1 MNLEWWNPSI
11 GCTGRKDQ
19 VHEAYIRVFG
29 LPFHSWTEEILK
41 RVGDSCG
48 GFVAMDKGTTL
59 RMDLLWSRILVKKN
73 GMGKPS
79 FLNLL
84 VRVRS
89 YELQIWWEIEPRVS
103 EVYPRRNSV
112 EGVRSDSK
120 EEDERRTRVAGQV
133 STEREERFHIFRE
146 MQKVDL

>member
-1 MNLEWWNPSI
+1 M
-11 GCTGRKDQ
+11 
-19 VHEAYIRVFG
+19 
-29 LPFHSWTEEILK
+29 LK

-48 GFVAMDKGTTL
+48 GFIAMDKGTTL
-59 RMDLLWSRILVKKN
+59 RTDLLWSRILVKKN
-73 GMGKPS
+73 GRKPS

-84 VRVRS
+84 VEVRS

-103 EVYPRRNSV
+103 KVYPRRNSV
-112 EGVRSDSK
+112 EGVHADSK